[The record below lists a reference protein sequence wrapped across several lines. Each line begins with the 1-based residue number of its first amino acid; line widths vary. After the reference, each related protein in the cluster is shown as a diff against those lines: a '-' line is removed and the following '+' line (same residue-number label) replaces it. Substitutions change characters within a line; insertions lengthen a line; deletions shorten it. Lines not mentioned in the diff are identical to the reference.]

1 MYRSSEINIGTIKL
15 GGFNPIRV
23 QTMTNTATND
33 VEASVLQCI
42 DAYNVGA
49 DMVRLTVPALSDV
62 NCMKD
67 IVFKLRERGY
77 LQPIIADVHFNPE
90 VALNVA
96 SIVDKIRINPGNYAD
111 KKNFKNYDYTE
122 LQYAEELEKIELN
135 LLPLLRVCR
144 IENKVLRIGA
154 NHGSLSDRII
164 SRYGDTAEGMSES
177 VMEFLRICLKNDF
190 KNIVVSMKSSSVKML
205 VYSSRMLIQKMSREG
220 MSFPFHL
227 GVTEAGEGDDG
238 RIRSAVGIGTL
249 LIDGIGDTIRVSLTE
264 SPIAEIPV
272 AKMIV
277 NSFSNTRMVKELH
290 DLSIEHKH
298 FESDGVGGIG
308 GEQPT
313 VIVSSEG
320 VGDLNFYSDLFSPS
334 EEIIIPAEQW
344 DGKTNNILFYKDLNE
359 YKRTKVLSN
368 KSIVMLDYSNSSMGN
383 ELLNLESSS
392 PLILCISFENT
403 NELPLIRTF
412 IKNLQDNNLRFP
424 ILIKRFYSNSSAEQL
439 KIQCS
444 GEMGYLLIDGLID
457 GAWITSDVITG
468 IEIKDLLLNIYQ
480 ICGVR
485 LTKAEFIS
493 CPSCGRTKFDI
504 QSAVVQVKNA
514 MSHLK
519 GLKIAVMGCIVNGP
533 GEMSDANY
541 GYVGAGA
548 GLIWLYKDGKCVEKN
563 IPEEKALESL
573 IKLIKSDNKW
583 IDPAK

>member
-1 MYRSSEINIGTIKL
+1 
-15 GGFNPIRV
+15 
-23 QTMTNTATND
+23 
-33 VEASVLQCI
+33 
-42 DAYNVGA
+42 
-49 DMVRLTVPALSDV
+49 
-62 NCMKD
+62 
-67 IVFKLRERGY
+67 
-77 LQPIIADVHFNPE
+77 
-90 VALNVA
+90 
-96 SIVDKIRINPGNYAD
+96 
-111 KKNFKNYDYTE
+111 
-122 LQYAEELEKIELN
+122 
-135 LLPLLRVCR
+135 
-144 IENKVLRIGA
+144 
-154 NHGSLSDRII
+154 
-164 SRYGDTAEGMSES
+164 
-177 VMEFLRICLKNDF
+177 
-190 KNIVVSMKSSSVKML
+190 
-205 VYSSRMLIQKMSREG
+205 
-220 MSFPFHL
+220 
-227 GVTEAGEGDDG
+227 
-238 RIRSAVGIGTL
+238 
-249 LIDGIGDTIRVSLTE
+249 
-264 SPIAEIPV
+264 
-272 AKMIV
+272 
-277 NSFSNTRMVKELH
+277 
-290 DLSIEHKH
+290 
-298 FESDGVGGIG
+298 
-308 GEQPT
+308 
-313 VIVSSEG
+313 
-320 VGDLNFYSDLFSPS
+320 
-334 EEIIIPAEQW
+334 
-344 DGKTNNILFYKDLNE
+344 LNE